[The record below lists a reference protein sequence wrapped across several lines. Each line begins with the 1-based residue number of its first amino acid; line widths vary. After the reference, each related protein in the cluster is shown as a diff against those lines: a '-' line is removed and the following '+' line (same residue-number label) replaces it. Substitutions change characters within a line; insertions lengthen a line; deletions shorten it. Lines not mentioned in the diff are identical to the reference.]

1 MRMNYRLSGYDYSQW
16 VGKLCRDI
24 SYEENDLYLITD
36 CYLSNTTMYY
46 VHISLLT
53 GRKFISPVTW
63 FHDTVVFYT
72 TKGNQ
77 IFENRIRK

>member
-1 MRMNYRLSGYDYSQW
+1 MAIKHRLADYDYSQW
-16 VGKLCRDI
+16 VGKLCRDA
-24 SYEENDLYLITD
+24 NDTELWLITD

-46 VHISLLT
+46 DHISLAT
-53 GRKFISPVTW
+53 GSGTTSPVTW
-63 FHDTVVFYT
+63 FHDTVIFYT